1 MKKRINILLIMLLL
15 TTGCT
20 CEYNLRIDNDTYK
33 EEVIL
38 KADNSEELS
47 NFNNKWQISIDKNE
61 SNIGTDP
68 SATEEP
74 TSNGMY
80 KYNLTGN
87 NLVFTYTFPINQY
100 TYSTAVSKCYN
111 NLTTTNYNNSI
122 IISTSSNAICFD
134 NYPNLNNVIVNI
146 TVDRNV
152 ISNNADSV
160 SGKTYTWNLNK
171 SNANNKS
178 IDLILDN
185 SNEESKTTDN
195 NNPNK
200 NNTDNKR
207 DYTMYIFSGMLL
219 LSFLLGY
226 LIFNKIKKEE
236 NNMDV

>member
-20 CEYNLRIDNDTYK
+20 CEYNLQIDDDTYK

-160 SGKTYTWNLNK
+160 SGKTYTWQLNK
-171 SNANNKS
+171 NNANNKS
-178 IDLILDN
+178 VNMVLDKK
-185 SNEESKTTDN
+185 SIE
-195 NNPNK
+195 NK
-200 NNTDNKR
+200 NIDNTISNKSNTNNKK
-207 DYTMYIFSGMLL
+207 DYTMYIFCGILL
-219 LSFLLGY
+219 IVFLLGY
-226 LIFNKIKKEE
+226 LIFNKIKNKE
-236 NNMDV
+236 NDMDV